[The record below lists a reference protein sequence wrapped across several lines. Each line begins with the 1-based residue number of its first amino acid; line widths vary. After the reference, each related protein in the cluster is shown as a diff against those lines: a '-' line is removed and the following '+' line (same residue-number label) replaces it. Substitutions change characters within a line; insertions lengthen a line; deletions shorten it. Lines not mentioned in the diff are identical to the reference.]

1 MKTRNLIVIIL
12 AFIFSCQEVFSQTD
26 SLTVNQDSSS
36 ANADVF
42 SMSIEDLMDVKVTTA
57 SKNAERIQDAP
68 AAMSVMTAKEIEG
81 FGALTLSE
89 LLNRLTSTYMVSTSF
104 APEGMLS
111 IRGKQTEHYNT
122 NVLILMDGRPV
133 RESFHGGYNGIIYN
147 MFPVS
152 QIERIEIIRGPGSVL
167 YGTNAYVGVVNL
179 ITKKGSDNAIQSTI
193 RYGTFNTVQA
203 LASVNKKVKDL
214 EIGFGLNA
222 MHSDGWDF
230 SARGEADVIRNKKNT
245 TDSVFKTPNTIKRD
259 DKGIGATLKL
269 GYKGLTFN
277 AFAAVNDWSTMGRIT
292 DWSKP
297 YDFRIRNNRVFADLG
312 YLKEINK
319 IWSVSINGTY
329 NYFDFKSYSTGMQD
343 DLTRRGSS
351 DGLVEITNYIKP
363 AKNFNIV
370 LGGLTN
376 MQSGEGVQPT
386 LWANGKN
393 FDITH
398 NANENPWVTVQK
410 YDVIWNSAY
419 VQADYTPWKFMKLI
433 AGGQV
438 NKIPGFN
445 ADFVPRLGTVL
456 YLNENIG
463 AKLLYGQA
471 FRSPSA
477 FERSSYSPPSVYGNA
492 LLTPEKITTYE
503 AQAFYTK
510 SKLDITATYFY
521 SHDGNKI
528 TRADVKDTLMIGGSK
543 TVYSQ
548 KYVNS
553 GYVVTQGVEVEAKV
567 KAGKMFSIYGSSTYQ
582 TSRDNLERIDYDGM
596 PNLMAKVGILFNY
609 NNKINAG
616 LFNTYIGTGGN
627 INKYSTSGAV
637 LTKMANP
644 PVAAYNDMS
653 LNVSANLKTILAIEK
668 MPELLIQCYVTNLL
682 DEKIYYAEVVRRN
695 INSLP
700 GRPGRAINVGA
711 TIKF

>member
-1 MKTRNLIVIIL
+1 MTLVV
-12 AFIFSCQEVFSQTD
+12 FIFSYGTIFSQSDSTVVSQD
-26 SLTVNQDSSS
+26 SLGV
-36 ANADVF
+36 NADVF

-81 FGALTLSE
+81 FGALTLTE

-133 RESFHGGYNGIIYN
+133 RESFHGGYNGVIYN

-152 QIERIEIIRGPGSVL
+152 QIERVEIIRGPGSVL
-167 YGTNAYVGVVNL
+167 YGTNAYVGVVNV
-179 ITKKGSDNAIQSTI
+179 ITKKGNDNAIQSTV

-230 SARGEADVIRNKKNT
+230 TARGENDVVRNRKNT
-245 TDSVFKTPNTIKRD
+245 ADSAFKAPNTIKRD
-259 DKGIGATLKL
+259 DKGIGASLKL
-269 GYKGLTFN
+269 GYKGLTLN
-277 AFAAVNDWSTMGRIT
+277 ALAAINDWASMGRIT

-312 YLKEINK
+312 YLTEINK
-319 IWSVSINGTY
+319 VWSVSVNGTY
-329 NYFDFKSYSTGMQD
+329 NYFDFSSYSTGMQD
-343 DLTRRGSS
+343 DLTRRSSS

-376 MQSGEGVQPT
+376 MQTGEGVQPT
-386 LWANGKN
+386 LRANGKN
-393 FDITH
+393 FDVTKS
-398 NANENPWVTVQK
+398 ANGNPWITVPK

-419 VQADYTPWKFMKLI
+419 VQADYTPWTFMKLI

-438 NKIPGFN
+438 NKIPGFD

-456 YLNENIG
+456 YLNENMG

-510 SKLDITATYFY
+510 SKFDITATYFY

-528 TRADVKDTLMIGGSK
+528 TRTDVKDTLMVGGSK
-543 TVYSQ
+543 LGYSQ

-582 TSRDNLERIDYDGM
+582 TSRDNLERVDYDGM
-596 PNLMAKVGILFNY
+596 PNLMAKVGVLFNY

-616 LFNTYIGTGGN
+616 LFNTYIGTGGD
-627 INKYSTSGAV
+627 INKYSKTGAV
-637 LTKMANP
+637 LTKMVNSTVNP
-644 PVAAYNDMS
+644 YNDMS
-653 LNVSANLKTILAIEK
+653 LNVSANLKNLLTSEK
-668 MPELLIQCYVTNLL
+668 MPEISIQCYVTNLL
-682 DEKIYYAEVVRRN
+682 DDKINYAEVVRRN

-700 GRPGRAINVGA
+700 GRPGRAINIGA